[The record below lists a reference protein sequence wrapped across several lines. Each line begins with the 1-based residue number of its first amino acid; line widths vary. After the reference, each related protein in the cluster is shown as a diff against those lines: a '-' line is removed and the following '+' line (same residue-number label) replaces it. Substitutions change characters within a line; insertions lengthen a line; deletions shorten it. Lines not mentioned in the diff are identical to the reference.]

1 MKPFWIALGIFGLLF
16 SILFSFRLEVFKKFH
31 WEPASLTP
39 SSLNALPEKDAWMNI
54 LLNDRKIGSSHTVF
68 SKIEDGYRLEETVYM
83 RLNTM
88 GLTQDMILKTFG
100 RLNTDFTLSSFNF
113 EMGSGRFQFSAQ
125 GSVSG
130 NVLSIKT
137 HSFGST
143 KDIQISVRE
152 KIYIPSGI
160 LNAAVTS
167 EMKTGD
173 EFAVQVFD
181 PVSMASEPVTI
192 KMMGPEKIVNMGL
205 EKNTKKMTVS
215 YKGITQLAWIGE
227 NGDVIREKG
236 LLGIRLEKT
245 TRDDALSGLQ
255 KEPILDLT
263 QLASVPSNMR
273 IDHPLRLKG
282 IDVEITG
289 VNDNIVRL
297 QGGRQRLTD
306 NILTIKKEDL
316 SDLPDVLDKNKMGE
330 NEKRFLMPSP
340 FIESDHPSIQNLV
353 NKIVSADD
361 RPLIKANKLVAWVR
375 KNVEKRPVLSL
386 PDALATLE
394 NRVGDCNEHA
404 VLLAALARASGIPA
418 RIEVG
423 LVYLNGRFYY
433 HAWNLLY
440 VGQWITADSVLG
452 QVPADVTHIRFSSG
466 AMHQQLDLMRI
477 IGEIKLKIT
486 GLTE

>member
-16 SILFSFRLEVFKKFH
+16 SILFFFRLDVFNPFH
-31 WEPASLTP
+31 STPATLSP
-39 SSLNALPEKDAWMNI
+39 SSLNTMPEKDAWMNI
-54 LLNDRKIGSSHTVF
+54 WLNDRKIGSSHTVF
-68 SKIEDGYRLEETVYM
+68 SEIEDGYRLEETVYM

-88 GLTQDMILKTFG
+88 GLTQDMILKTAG
-100 RLNTDFTLSSFNF
+100 RLNSDFTLSSFDF
-113 EMGSGRFQFSAQ
+113 EMGSGRFHFSAQ

-137 HSFGST
+137 HNIGST
-143 KDIQISVRE
+143 KDIQISVKE

-173 EFAVQVFD
+173 EFAIQVFD
-181 PVSMASEPVTI
+181 PVSMASEPVII

-205 EKNTKKMTVS
+205 EKNTKKMAVF
-215 YKGITQLAWIGE
+215 YKGTTQLAWIGE

-236 LLGIRLEKT
+236 FLGIRLEKT

-255 KEPILDLT
+255 KESDLDLT
-263 QLASVPSNMR
+263 EVASISSNMR
-273 IDHPLRLKG
+273 INDPFRLKG
-282 IDVEITG
+282 MDVEISG
-289 VNDNIVRL
+289 VNYNTVRL

-306 NILTIKKEDL
+306 NILTIKKEDI
-316 SDLPDVLDKNKMGE
+316 SGLPDVLDKNKMGKI
-330 NEKRFLMPSP
+330 EKRFLMPSP
-340 FIESDHPSIQNLV
+340 FIGSDHPKIRNLV

-361 RPLIKANKLVAWVR
+361 RPLIKANKLVAWLHD
-375 KNVEKRPVLSL
+375 NIEKRPVLSL

-418 RIEVG
+418 RIEAG

-440 VGQWITADSVLG
+440 IGQWITADSVLG

-466 AMHQQLDLMRI
+466 AMEKQLDLMSI

>member
-1 MKPFWIALGIFGLLF
+1 M
-16 SILFSFRLEVFKKFH
+16 S
-31 WEPASLTP
+31 P

-54 LLNDRKIGSSHTVF
+54 LLKDRKIGSSHTVF

-83 RLNTM
+83 RFNTM
-88 GLTQDMILKTFG
+88 GLTQDMILKTTG
-100 RLNTDFTLSSFNF
+100 RLGSDFTLSSFNF
-113 EMGSGRFQFSAQ
+113 EMGSGRFHFSAQ

-137 HSFGST
+137 HSSGST

-167 EMKTGD
+167 GMKTGD

-181 PVSMASEPVTI
+181 PVSMASEPVII

-215 YKGITQLAWIGE
+215 YKGTTQLAWIGE

-263 QLASVPSNMR
+263 EVASVPSNIR
-273 IDHPLRLKG
+273 IDDPSRLKG
-282 IDVEITG
+282 IDIEISG
-289 VNDNIVRL
+289 VNYNTVRL

-306 NILTIKKEDL
+306 NILTIKKEDI
-316 SDLPDVLDKNKMGE
+316 SGLPDVLDKNKMGKI
-330 NEKRFLMPSP
+330 EKDFLMPSP
-340 FIESDHPSIQNLV
+340 FIESDHPKIQNLV

-361 RPLIKANKLVAWVR
+361 RPLIKVNKLVAWLR
-375 KNVEKRPVLSL
+375 NNIEKRPVLSL

-466 AMHQQLDLMRI
+466 AIQKQLDLMGI
-477 IGEIKLKIT
+477 IGQIKLKIT

>member
-16 SILFSFRLEVFKKFH
+16 LILFFFRLEVFNKFH
-31 WEPASLTP
+31 VETATLSP
-39 SSLNALPEKDAWMNI
+39 SSLNALPEKDSWMNI

-68 SKIEDGYRLEETVYM
+68 SKIKDGYRLEETVYM

-88 GLTQDMILKTFG
+88 GLTQNVTLETTG
-100 RLNTDFTLSSFNF
+100 RLNSDFTLSSFDF
-113 EMGSGRFQFSAQ
+113 KMGSGRFHFSAQ

-137 HSFGST
+137 HSSEST
-143 KDIQISVRE
+143 KDIHISVRD
-152 KIYIPSGI
+152 KIYIPSGM

-167 EMKTGD
+167 GMKTGD

-181 PVSMASEPVTI
+181 PVSMASEPVII

-205 EKNTKKMTVS
+205 EKNTKKVTMS
-215 YKGITQLAWIGE
+215 YKGTTQLAWIGE

-236 LLGIRLEKT
+236 FLGISLEKT

-255 KEPILDLT
+255 KESDLDLT
-263 QLASVPSNMR
+263 EVASVPSNMR
-273 IDHPLRLKG
+273 IEDPFQLKE
-282 IDVEITG
+282 IDVEIRG
-289 VNDNIVRL
+289 VNYNTVRL
-297 QGGRQRLTD
+297 QGGRQSLTD
-306 NILTIKKEDL
+306 NILTIKKEDI
-316 SDLPDVLDKNKMGE
+316 SGLPDILDKNKMG
-330 NEKRFLMPSP
+330 KTGQKFLMPSP
-340 FIESDHPSIQNLV
+340 FIESDHPKIQNLAK
-353 NKIVSADD
+353 KIVSTDD
-361 RPLIKANKLVAWVR
+361 RPLIKANKLVAWIH
-375 KNVEKRPVLSL
+375 NNIEKRPVLSL
-386 PDALATLE
+386 PDALVTLE

-418 RIEVG
+418 RIEAG

-440 VGQWITADSVLG
+440 LGRWITADSVLG

-466 AMHQQLDLMRI
+466 AMLKQFDLMSI
-477 IGEIKLKIT
+477 IGKIKLKVNRIT
-486 GLTE
+486 E

>member
-16 SILFSFRLEVFKKFH
+16 SILFSFRLDVFNKFH
-31 WEPASLTP
+31 LEPATLSP

-54 LLNDRKIGSSHTVF
+54 LLKDRKIGSSHTVF

-83 RLNTM
+83 RFNTM
-88 GLTQDMILKTFG
+88 GLTQDMILKTTG
-100 RLNTDFTLSSFNF
+100 RLGSDFTLSSFNF
-113 EMGSGRFQFSAQ
+113 EMGSGRFHFSAQ

-137 HSFGST
+137 HSSGST
-143 KDIQISVRE
+143 KDIRISVRE

-167 EMKTGD
+167 GMKTGD

-181 PVSMASEPVTI
+181 PVSMASEPVII

-215 YKGITQLAWIGE
+215 YKGTTQLAWIGE

-263 QLASVPSNMR
+263 EVASVPSNIR
-273 IDHPLRLKG
+273 IDDPSRLKG
-282 IDVEITG
+282 IDIEISG
-289 VNDNIVRL
+289 VNYNTVRL

-306 NILTIKKEDL
+306 NILTIKKEDI
-316 SDLPDVLDKNKMGE
+316 SGLPDVLDKNKMGKI
-330 NEKRFLMPSP
+330 EKDFLMPSP
-340 FIESDHPSIQNLV
+340 FIESDHPKIQNLV

-361 RPLIKANKLVAWVR
+361 RPLIKVNKLVAWLR
-375 KNVEKRPVLSL
+375 NNIEKRPVLSL
-386 PDALATLE
+386 PDALVTLE

-466 AMHQQLDLMRI
+466 AIQKQLDLMGI
-477 IGEIKLKIT
+477 IGQIKLKIT

>member
-16 SILFSFRLEVFKKFH
+16 SILFSFRLDVFNKFH
-31 WEPASLTP
+31 LEPATLSP

-54 LLNDRKIGSSHTVF
+54 LLKDRKIGSSHTVF

-83 RLNTM
+83 RFNTM
-88 GLTQDMILKTFG
+88 GLTQDMILKTTG
-100 RLNTDFTLSSFNF
+100 RLGSDFTLSSFNF
-113 EMGSGRFQFSAQ
+113 EMGSGRFHFSAQ

-137 HSFGST
+137 HSSGST

-167 EMKTGD
+167 GMKTGD

-181 PVSMASEPVTI
+181 PVSMASEPVII

-215 YKGITQLAWIGE
+215 YKGTTQLAWIGE

-263 QLASVPSNMR
+263 EVASVPSNIR
-273 IDHPLRLKG
+273 IDDPSRLKG
-282 IDVEITG
+282 IDIEISG
-289 VNDNIVRL
+289 VNYNRVRL

-306 NILTIKKEDL
+306 NILTIKKEDI
-316 SDLPDVLDKNKMGE
+316 SGLPDVLDKNKMGKI
-330 NEKRFLMPSP
+330 EKDFLMPSP
-340 FIESDHPSIQNLV
+340 FIESDHPKIQNLV

-361 RPLIKANKLVAWVR
+361 RPLIKVNKLVAWLR
-375 KNVEKRPVLSL
+375 NNIEKRPVLSL

-466 AMHQQLDLMRI
+466 AIQKQLDLMGI
-477 IGEIKLKIT
+477 IGQIKLKIT